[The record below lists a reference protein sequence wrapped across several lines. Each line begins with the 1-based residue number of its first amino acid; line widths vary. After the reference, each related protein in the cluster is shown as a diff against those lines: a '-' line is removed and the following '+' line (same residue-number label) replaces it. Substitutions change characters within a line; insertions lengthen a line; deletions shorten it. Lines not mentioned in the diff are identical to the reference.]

1 MDRDELTVTATLARL
16 ELSADE
22 SADFQRAVLQMLDY
36 FAKMRQA
43 DVEGLVPTAQMV
55 KDNRVR
61 PDEPAPRRGRGA
73 VEVDRLLANA
83 PELEDRFIVIPNV
96 L

>member
-1 MDRDELTVTATLARL
+1 MDRDELTVTAHLARL
-16 ELSADE
+16 ELSAQE
-22 SADFQRAVLQMLDY
+22 SADFQQAVFQMLDY
-36 FAKMRQA
+36 FSKMREIA
-43 DVEGLVPTAQMV
+43 VEGLPPNAQMV

-61 PDEPAPRRGRGA
+61 PDSPAEGRRDA
-73 VEVDRLLANA
+73 DVQPLLANA